1 MTLAAFS
8 DNNGNCYSNIA
19 LFTVYT
25 YLCTK
30 NINTI
35 LVGWTSTLCS
45 REQGGH
51 HEGRSGSVAAAL
63 HHAGGELP
71 GH

>member
-1 MTLAAFS
+1 MLKLFNSSGLDLDLCSVPEELAA
-8 DNNGNCYSNIA
+8 
-19 LFTVYT
+19 
-25 YLCTK
+25 
-30 NINTI
+30 
-35 LVGWTSTLCS
+35 WTSTLGS